1 MKIEDLKLFV
11 KVVELGSFTAAANAL
26 DLPRANVSRRINE
39 LENRLNTPLLHRTT
53 RSLSLTNHGEV
64 YFKEIV
70 KALALFDNAN
80 QAINQSDY
88 NIKGKIK
95 LGILSETHDILQPIL
110 FEFLDRHPD
119 VELDIRVIQNGF
131 IDMYQQ
137 GLDIAFH
144 GGELIDSDLIAR
156 KILPL
161 DRCLVA
167 SPEYI
172 EQFGLPQNI
181 DKLQLHTAL
190 CFRWPN
196 GEVDDNWQFID
207 GGIKVNSKLVS
218 NSAAFLKDSTLSGRG
233 IAFLPKIL
241 VAKELRSSTLIH
253 ILPHV
258 KATAEHGYLLHPQLR
273 TLNSASRELIDYFI
287 QEMSKLN

>member
-39 LENRLNTPLLHRTT
+39 LENCLSTPLFHRTT
-53 RSLSLTNHGEV
+53 RSLSLTNQGEV
-64 YFKEIV
+64 YYQEIL
-70 KALALFDNAN
+70 KALTLFDYAN
-80 QAINQSDY
+80 QSINQSDTC
-88 NIKGKIK
+88 IKGKIK
-95 LGILSETHDILQPIL
+95 LGILSETHDIIQPIL
-110 FEFLDRHPD
+110 FDFLDQYPD
-119 VELDIRVIQNGF
+119 VELDVRVIQNGF

-156 KILPL
+156 KILSL

-172 EQFGLPQNI
+172 EQFGSPQSI
-181 DKLQLHTAL
+181 EKLQLHTAL

-207 GGIKVNSKLVS
+207 GGIKVNSTLVS
-218 NSAAFLKDSTLSGRG
+218 NSAAFLKDSALSGRG
-233 IAFLPKIL
+233 IAFLPNIL
-241 VAKELRSSTLIH
+241 VAKELRNSTLIH
-253 ILPHV
+253 ILPQV

-273 TLNSASRELIDYFI
+273 TLNSASRELIDCLI
-287 QEMSKLN
+287 QKMSQLN